1 MMAEPAKVIVV
12 DAGVLYAEI
21 AELKG
26 LLRAALE
33 LRPAQASAS
42 DTNEWLTA
50 TRFIAV
56 HNMGRTRMNRLIKE
70 GKIEMRDFGKRY
82 KEYRLKPVM
91 GGVQGG

>member
-1 MMAEPAKVIVV
+1 MMTEPTKVIVV

-42 DTNEWLTA
+42 DTNEWLTE

-56 HNMGRTRMNRLIKE
+56 RNMGRTRMKRLIGE
-70 GKIEMRDFGKRY
+70 GKIEMRDLGKRY
-82 KEYRLKPVM
+82 KEYRWNL
-91 GGVQGG
+91 